1 MVGKIIQPHVILVP
15 YPSQGHINPL
25 LQFAKRLA
33 SKGVKST
40 IATTKYTVNSIYSP
54 NISVEPISDG
64 FDEGGFTQAQN
75 TDVFLKSFRENGS
88 RTLSQIITK
97 YENSTHP
104 ISCIVYDSFLSW
116 ALDVAKKH
124 GIYGASF
131 FTNSATVCAVFAHI
145 HHGTFSLPVKIE
157 ENEPLLL
164 PGLPCLYPIDV
175 PGFIREPESYPAYLA
190 MKMSQFSNL
199 ENADWIFDNSFQE
212 LEGEI
217 ARGISKFW
225 PAKLIGPMVPSSYL
239 DGRIENDKGYGA
251 SLWKPLSE
259 ECLNWLKTKPKQS
272 VIYISFG
279 SMVSLTPKQMEEIA
293 YALIG
298 INMNFLWV
306 VRDTEKCK
314 LPKGFIESTEGKGLI
329 VSWCNQLKTL
339 ANQAIGCFVTHCGW
353 NSTLEGLS
361 LGVPMVAMPQWSD
374 QMTDA
379 KFIDEIWE
387 IGVRPKLDE
396 LLGIVKREELL
407 FCLKEV
413 MKGEK
418 SYEIR
423 RNATKLRNLAKK
435 TVSEGGSSD
444 KTINEFVNSL
454 NLACYM
460 KYKKS
465 LIAFV

>member
-1 MVGKIIQPHVILVP
+1 MVAKRIQPHVILVP

-40 IATTKYTVNSIYSP
+40 LATTKYTINSINSP
-54 NISVEPISDG
+54 NISVESISDG
-64 FDEGGFTQAQN
+64 FDECGFTQAQN
-75 TDVFLKSFRENGS
+75 TDAFLKSFRENGS
-88 RTLSQIITK
+88 RSLSQIITK
-97 YENSTHP
+97 YENSRHP
-104 ISCIVYDSFLSW
+104 ISCIVYDSFFPW

-124 GIYGASF
+124 EIYGASF
-131 FTNSATVCAVFAHI
+131 FTNSVTVCAVFAHI
-145 HHGTFSLPVKIE
+145 HHGTLSLPVKMDQ
-157 ENEPLLL
+157 NEPILL
-164 PGLPCLYPIDV
+164 PHLPCLYPNDV
-175 PGFIREPESYPAYLA
+175 PGFIKEPQSYPAYLA

-199 ENADWIFDNSFQE
+199 ENVDWIFDNSFQE

-217 ARGISKFW
+217 ARGVSEFW

-259 ECLNWLKTKPKQS
+259 ECVNWLKTKPKRS
-272 VIYISFG
+272 IIYISFG
-279 SMVSLTPKQMEEIA
+279 SMVSLTQKQIEEIA

-298 INMNFLWV
+298 SNMDFLWV
-306 VRDTEKCK
+306 VRDIEKCK
-314 LPKGFIESTEGKGLI
+314 LPKGFIESTIGKGLI
-329 VSWCNQLKTL
+329 VSWCNQLETL

-361 LGVPMVAMPQWSD
+361 LGVPMVAMPQFSD

-396 LLGIVKREELL
+396 MLGIVKREELL

-413 MKGEK
+413 MEGEK

-423 RNATKLRNLAKK
+423 KNATKWRDLAKK

-444 KTINEFVNSL
+444 KAVNEFVESL
-454 NLACYM
+454 NL
-460 KYKKS
+460 
-465 LIAFV
+465 V

>member
-1 MVGKIIQPHVILVP
+1 MAKVTTIEPHVILVP

-40 IATTKYTVNSIYSP
+40 IATTKYTVNSIHSP
-54 NISVEPISDG
+54 NISIEPISDG

-75 TDVFLKSFRENGS
+75 TDVFLKSFKENGS
-88 RTLSQIITK
+88 RTLSQILTK
-97 YENSTHP
+97 YENSTYP
-104 ISCIVYDSFLSW
+104 IRCIVYDSFFPW

-131 FTNSATVCAVFAHI
+131 FTNSAMVCAVFAHI

-175 PGFIREPESYPAYLA
+175 PGFIKEPESYPAYLA
-190 MKMSQFSNL
+190 MKMSQFSNV

-217 ARGISKFW
+217 ARGVSKFW

-279 SMVSLTPKQMEEIA
+279 SMVSLTQKQMEEIA

-298 INMNFLWV
+298 SNMNFLWV
-306 VRDTEKCK
+306 VRNTEECK
-314 LPKGFIESTEGKGLI
+314 LPKGFIESTKGKGLI
-329 VSWCNQLKTL
+329 VSWCNQLETL

-361 LGVPMVAMPQWSD
+361 LGVPMVAMPQFSD

-396 LLGIVKREELL
+396 MLGIVKREELL
-407 FCLKEV
+407 FCLNEV

-418 SYEIR
+418 SVEIR
-423 RNATKLRNLAKK
+423 KNATTLRDLAKK

-444 KTINEFVNSL
+444 KAINEFVESL
-454 NLACYM
+454 NLVC
-460 KYKKS
+460 
-465 LIAFV
+465 

>member
-1 MVGKIIQPHVILVP
+1 MVGKRIQPHVILVP

-40 IATTKYTVNSIYSP
+40 IATTKYTVNSINSP

-75 TDVFLKSFRENGS
+75 TDVFLKSFKENGS
-88 RTLSQIITK
+88 RTLSQILTK

-104 ISCIVYDSFLSW
+104 ISCIVYDSFLPW

-131 FTNSATVCAVFAHI
+131 FTNSAMVCAVFAHI

-164 PGLPCLYPIDV
+164 PGLPCLYPNDV

-199 ENADWIFDNSFQE
+199 ENADWIFDNTFQE

-259 ECLNWLKTKPKQS
+259 ECLNWLKTKAKQS

-279 SMVSLTPKQMEEIA
+279 SMVSLTSKQMEEIA

-298 INMNFLWV
+298 SNMNFLWV
-306 VRDTEKCK
+306 VRDTEKYK
-314 LPKGFIESTEGKGLI
+314 LPKGFIESTKGKGLI
-329 VSWCNQLKTL
+329 VSWCNQLETL

-396 LLGIVKREELL
+396 MLGIVKREELL
-407 FCLKEV
+407 FCLKDV

-418 SYEIR
+418 NYEIR

-444 KTINEFVNSL
+444 KTINEFVYSL
-454 NLACYM
+454 NLAC
-460 KYKKS
+460 
-465 LIAFV
+465 